1 MKTSHTILIV
11 DDEPHAQDV
20 IEGFLSPEGYN
31 LAFAAS
37 GSETI
42 DYLTAQI
49 PDVILLDVLLPDV
62 DGFEVCRQIKMKASW
77 RHIPIIIVTVLGG
90 KVDLIRGFEAGADD
104 FLHKP
109 VNELELRARVRS
121 MVRIKQQYDELK
133 ANLEL
138 REDLAR
144 MIMHDMRAPL
154 NIIAGYSK
162 LSQEA
167 DVGVQQKTE
176 FARKIE
182 DQARRL
188 NSFLTDMLVVA
199 KMEAGQLIL
208 NRSLVDIND
217 LVNQIET
224 SHGVIAQS
232 NGVRLEINLPAESP
246 EVSVDPNL
254 FHRVLD
260 NLVSNALKFSP
271 AGSTV
276 WVNIENLPGTRE
288 PQPNSSSIRV
298 SVLDQGPGIPED
310 HRDRIFDK
318 FEVAALQRRGV
329 AQVGLGLAFCKMV
342 IDAHGGW
349 IRVDEN
355 QPEGSI
361 FTVEI

>member
-1 MKTSHTILIV
+1 MKTRNTILVV
-11 DDEPHAQDV
+11 DDEFHAQD
-20 IEGFLSPEGYN
+20 IMEGFLSPEGYE

-37 GSETI
+37 GAETL
-42 DYLTAQI
+42 DCLRTRP
-49 PDVILLDVLLPDV
+49 PDVILLDVLLPDM
-62 DGFEVCRQIKMKASW
+62 DGFEVCRQIKAEADW
-77 RHIPIIIVTVLGG
+77 QHIPVIIVTVLGG

-121 MVRIKQQYDELK
+121 MVRIKKQYDELK

-162 LSQEA
+162 LSQEV
-167 DVGVQQKTE
+167 DIDTDQKTE
-176 FARKIE
+176 FAQKIE

-217 LVNQIET
+217 LVNQIKT

-232 NGVRLEINLPAESP
+232 NGVRLEINLPANSR

-276 WVNIENLPGTRE
+276 WVNIENLPGTYE
-288 PQPNSSSIRV
+288 PQTDMSSIRV
-298 SVLDQGPGIPED
+298 KVVDEGPGIPED

>member
-1 MKTSHTILIV
+1 MKTGHTILIV

-20 IEGFLSPEGYN
+20 IEGFLLPEGYN

-37 GSETI
+37 GSEAI
-42 DYLTAQI
+42 AYLGEQT
-49 PDVILLDVLLPDV
+49 PDVILLDVLLPDT
-62 DGFEVCRQIKMKASW
+62 DGFEVCRQIKADANW
-77 RHIPIIIVTVLGG
+77 QHIPIIIVTVLGG

-121 MVRIKQQYDELK
+121 MVRIKKQYDELK
-133 ANLEL
+133 ANLHL

-162 LSQEA
+162 LAQEA
-167 DVGVQQKTE
+167 DIDVLQKTE
-176 FARKIE
+176 FAVKIE

-188 NSFLTDMLVVA
+188 NSFLTDMLIIA

-208 NRSLVDIND
+208 NRSLIDINE
-217 LVNQIET
+217 LVSHIKT
-224 SHGVIAQS
+224 SHTVIAQS
-232 NGVRLEINLPAESP
+232 LGVALVVDLPAESQQ
-246 EVSVDPNL
+246 VSVDPNL

-271 AGSTV
+271 PDSAVSV
-276 WVNIENLPGTRE
+276 CVESY
-288 PQPNSSSIRV
+288 NSGHESHPLAPSICIRV
-298 SVLDQGPGIPED
+298 ADEGPGIPET
-310 HRDRIFDK
+310 HRDRIFNK
-318 FEVAALQRRGV
+318 FEVAALKRRGI

-342 IDAHGGW
+342 VDAHGGR
-349 IRVDEN
+349 IFVEQN
-355 QPEGSI
+355 QPQGSI